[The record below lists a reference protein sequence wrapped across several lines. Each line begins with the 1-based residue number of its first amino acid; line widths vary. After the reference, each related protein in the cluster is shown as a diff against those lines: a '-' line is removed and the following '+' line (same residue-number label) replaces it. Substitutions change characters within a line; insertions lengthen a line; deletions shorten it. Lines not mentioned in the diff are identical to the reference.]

1 MMLERLLD
9 LPCTELSLDAYLSDF
24 ESYFWQ
30 VTETWKLERR
40 QTFREPD
47 VPSWVA
53 LAEGDWAKALRL
65 AEEMR
70 PSIRAHQERLDE
82 RGSTQHRIRVVEMP
96 PSPYLWWELH
106 ILRIRAELG
115 ERITVLEAAG
125 LSSLEETRELPEVLV
140 LGDQVAYV
148 IEYDRTGVL
157 NGARKLTDPQIVRT
171 CREEIAALHR
181 KGEDLLSYFSREIA
195 PLGPPVM

>member
-1 MMLERLLD
+1 MLERILD
-9 LPCTELSLDAYLSDF
+9 LPCTELGLDVYLSDF

-30 VTETWKLERR
+30 VTETWKLERQ

-47 VPSWVA
+47 VLSWVA
-53 LAEGDWAKALRL
+53 LAEGDCAKALRL

-70 PSIRAHQERLDE
+70 PSIRTHQERLDQ
-82 RGSTQHRIRVVEMP
+82 RGITQHRVRIVELP

-106 ILRIRAELG
+106 VLHIRAELG
-115 ERITVLEAAG
+115 ERITVLDAAG
-125 LSSLEETRELPEVLV
+125 LRSFEETRELPEVLV
-140 LGDQVAYV
+140 LGEQVTYV

-157 NGARKLTDPQIVRT
+157 GGARKLTDPQIARA
-171 CREEIAALHR
+171 CREEIAALYR

-195 PLGPPVM
+195 PLGPPAM

>member
-1 MMLERLLD
+1 MLERLLD
-9 LPCTELSLDAYLSDF
+9 LPGRELGLDAYLSDF

-30 VTETWKLERR
+30 VDETWKLERQ

-47 VPSWVA
+47 VPSWAA
-53 LAEGDWAKALRL
+53 LAEGDCAKALRL

-82 RGSTQHRIRVVEMP
+82 RGITQHRIRIVEMP

-115 ERITVLEAAG
+115 ERITVLDAAG
-125 LSSLEETRELPEVLV
+125 LRSLEETRELPEVLV
-140 LGDQVAYV
+140 LGDQAAYV
-148 IEYDRTGVL
+148 IQYDRTGVL
-157 NGARKLTDPQIVRT
+157 NGARKLTDPQIVRA

-181 KGEDLLSYFSREIA
+181 KGEDLLSYFSHEIA